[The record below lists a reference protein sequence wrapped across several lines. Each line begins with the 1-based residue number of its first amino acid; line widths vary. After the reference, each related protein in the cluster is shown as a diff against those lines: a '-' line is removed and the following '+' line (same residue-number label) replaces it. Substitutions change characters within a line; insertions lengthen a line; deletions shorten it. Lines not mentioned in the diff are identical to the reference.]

1 MKPTFAKLGLK
12 IVNEV
17 KTININ
23 DQEIQVK
30 QYLPVNEKLMLM
42 SDVINL
48 ASDENNFANPVKI
61 KLFTKLE
68 VIFYY
73 TNLTFTDKQKE
84 DLVKLYDILESNKI
98 FEQIFAAMNSLEL
111 QEIQSGVLDC
121 ANAFY
126 AYKNSVLGILDVIS
140 ADYGDTKL
148 NIDEMMASL
157 DQPDKVG
164 LLRDVLANLG

>member
-84 DLVKLYDILESNKI
+84 DLVKLYDILESNGI

-111 QEIQSGVLDC
+111 QEIQSL
-121 ANAFY
+121 
-126 AYKNSVLGILDVIS
+126 
-140 ADYGDTKL
+140 
-148 NIDEMMASL
+148 SL
-157 DQPDKVG
+157 IHI
-164 LLRDVLANLG
+164 